1 MGSLA
6 NKWALAYKGRSLSHA
21 TTALRNKMQAIGFI
35 RAGRQAVEPIKFL
48 TTAEIWNFRVTETA
62 FEQALHARTADML
75 DACTQCGKCVEICP
89 VTGPAGVGDATP
101 KAVISG
107 VLDIVRFGD
116 GSPAAQAWAKGC
128 ALTGDCIAAC
138 PEGINPRFLLAM
150 ARVALA
156 RQSTEL
162 RDRRKRGIENFR
174 LVADGVNVLARM
186 QLDDADLARLGQQVS
201 ERLHN
206 GSTAQPGER
215 PDFVFYTGCNVLKTP
230 HMALFA
236 LDIMDVL
243 GVTYKVMG
251 GPTHCCGVVQ
261 LRTGDTEVSGRVA
274 TNSLDRLAE
283 GKAGVISWCASCHV
297 QFTEYTLPTI
307 EKVRGS
313 RPFEMTPFMLFLK
326 TRFDDL
332 RPMLRNPVPMRI
344 ALHKHPGVKGVVEA
358 GTALLRM
365 VPGIEI
371 VDLAQPAVGLMSNA
385 LNALPDYKR
394 GLQLAELEAAAT
406 AKIDALVAIYHV
418 DHRELCAHERDW
430 PFRIINILDIVGASM
445 GLHHDDHFKRLK
457 IMQDA
462 DAIVADC
469 KELIAAHGIDLAQ
482 AREVVV
488 KAMLNEQ
495 PLPLAG
501 RKVDA
506 GGAAAYIARPR

>member
-1 MGSLA
+1 MRSRGAIMLA
-6 NKWALAYKGRSLSHA
+6 TGPDSMTETVFEAALA
-21 TTALRNKMQAIGFI
+21 
-35 RAGRQAVEPIKFL
+35 
-48 TTAEIWNFRVTETA
+48 
-62 FEQALHARTADML
+62 ARTAEML
-75 DACTQCGKCVEICP
+75 AACTRCGKCVEVCP
-89 VTGPAGVGDATP
+89 MAKPAGVGDATP
-101 KAVISG
+101 ESVISG
-107 VLDIVRFGD
+107 VLDIVRTGE
-116 GSPAAQAWAKGC
+116 GPMASRAWAKGC

-138 PEGINPRFLLAM
+138 GDGVNPRFLLAM
-150 ARVALA
+150 ARVAMA
-156 RQSTEL
+156 KQASGP
-162 RDRRKRGIENFR
+162 RDRRKQGIENFR

-186 QLDDADLARLGQQVS
+186 QLDETDLSRLGQYVN
-201 ERLHN
+201 ERLQN
-206 GSTAQPGER
+206 GSTAKPGER

-230 HMALFA
+230 HMALTA
-236 LDIMDVL
+236 LDIMDTL
-243 GVTYKVMG
+243 GVTYRVMG
-251 GPTHCCGVVQ
+251 GPTHCCGVIQ

-274 TNSLDRLAE
+274 TNSLDKLAE
-283 GKAGVISWCASCHV
+283 GKTGVIAWCASCHV
-297 QFTEYTLPTI
+297 QFTENTIPTI

-326 TRFDDL
+326 TRFEDL
-332 RPMLRNPVPMRI
+332 RPMLKNPVNLRI

-358 GTALLRM
+358 GTELLRM

-371 VDLAQPAVGLMSNA
+371 VDLHQPAVGLMSNA

-394 GLQLAELEAAAT
+394 GLQLAELEAAEA
-406 AKIDALVAIYHV
+406 AAVDALVAIYHV

-469 KELIAAHGIDLAQ
+469 KDMIAAYRIAPAL

-495 PLPLAG
+495 PLPL
-501 RKVDA
+501 RTSS
-506 GGAAAYIARPR
+506 